1 MLMFFR
7 KMAITVVFTKELL
20 MSQRHLSFNSVIKLV
35 VMSRLMFLP
44 DKKGQA
50 VLDIRYFSLLIA
62 LDEHGIIINLKL
74 ASLYC

>member
-1 MLMFFR
+1 
-7 KMAITVVFTKELL
+7 
-20 MSQRHLSFNSVIKLV
+20 
-35 VMSRLMFLP
+35 MFLP

-62 LDEHGIIINLKL
+62 LDEHGIIINVNL

>member
-1 MLMFFR
+1 
-7 KMAITVVFTKELL
+7 
-20 MSQRHLSFNSVIKLV
+20 
-35 VMSRLMFLP
+35 MFLP

-62 LDEHGIIINLKL
+62 LDERGIIINLKL

>member
-1 MLMFFR
+1 
-7 KMAITVVFTKELL
+7 
-20 MSQRHLSFNSVIKLV
+20 
-35 VMSRLMFLP
+35 MFLP

-50 VLDIRYFSLLIA
+50 VLDIMYFSLLIA

>member
-1 MLMFFR
+1 
-7 KMAITVVFTKELL
+7 
-20 MSQRHLSFNSVIKLV
+20 
-35 VMSRLMFLP
+35 MFLP

-62 LDEHGIIINLKL
+62 LDEHETIINLKL